1 MVLQVS
7 PIHCGRALYTG
18 VNAGRRESLGPPQ
31 KLVITYVKFSLFPY
45 FSRLI
50 LSTLKLT
57 DLIRSQRTVTVEQYL
72 GRSGNLNG
80 IFKII
85 SMLWLLVYT
94 QNKCL
99 TNSVLIIKCAK

>member
-7 PIHCGRALYTG
+7 PIHCGRALHTG
-18 VNAGRRESLGPPQ
+18 VNTGRRESLGPSQ

-72 GRSGNLNG
+72 ARSGKLNG
-80 IFKII
+80 IFFFFDRA
-85 SMLWLLVYT
+85 WH
-94 QNKCL
+94 
-99 TNSVLIIKCAK
+99 LIYS